1 MGGGGRELK
10 FRKIWNILDLGIVNK
25 KKKMKWTIGRQ
36 IPDSSLPQQG
46 ASDPISALSGLC
58 VYLFYPN
65 LFPSQI
71 NIPPPPPTPK

>member
-1 MGGGGRELK
+1 MEGGLK
-10 FRKIWNILDLGIVNK
+10 FRKIWNILDLGIVK